1 MEIPGARLVASP
13 KGDPPMQGQRLIPP
27 AGITVHGS
35 SISTGARP
43 TSSLVDVGVV
53 VLGDSG
59 SSALAPS
66 AISLAPARPATRL
79 QHGIHKPKS
88 YTDSTVWYGLF
99 TSTGEPQ
106 DHIEALSDDRW
117 TSAMAVKCML
127 FIKMKHRIWF

>member
-1 MEIPGARLVASP
+1 
-13 KGDPPMQGQRLIPP
+13 
-27 AGITVHGS
+27 VHGS